1 MTEKGRVA
9 MAGDV
14 RLCIACAEE
23 IKAEARL
30 CKHCKTAQDDPR
42 WSQQSQTKRDDTLVL
57 NPDEQRVPQG
67 SMTPEEWDARGAVEV
82 KKGSEEHENAGSA
95 FDPTVQPKPD
105 DLVPADCIWA
115 VFPWPGPLRSGLIPG
130 RWSSPNPAKFF
141 DELGDVRGWTY
152 AEFERC
158 AGAPFNSSRR
168 PDGGKTVI
176 WSHGSLFGA
185 WSAAFYFDKYG
196 ICYGIGS
203 ETQI

>member
-1 MTEKGRVA
+1 

-42 WSQQSQTKRDDTLVL
+42 WSQQSQTKRDDTVVL

-105 DLVPADCIWA
+105 DLVPADGIWA
-115 VFPWPGPLRSGLIPG
+115 VFPWPGPLRSDLV
-130 RWSSPNPAKFF
+130 PADGPRQIRRNFSMSWVTF
-141 DELGDVRGWTY
+141 GDGPTQ
-152 AEFERC
+152 
-158 AGAPFNSSRR
+158 
-168 PDGGKTVI
+168 
-176 WSHGSLFGA
+176 SLN
-185 WSAAFYFDKYG
+185 AALEPRSIRLAARTEEK
-196 ICYGIGS
+196 
-203 ETQI
+203 Q